1 MFSKQFLST
10 LCLVIASVIWGT
22 AFVAQT
28 TGMEFIGPLTFTN
41 MRFLIGGVIV
51 LPFALRELYKI
62 KSLKNKKKFT
72 YIVLLTG
79 LSLLLGTYLQQ
90 YALQYTKVGN
100 AAFLTILYVPFV
112 PIISRFFLKK
122 KIHWSIWL
130 SVSICLVG
138 SYYLTLEN
146 SFEAQFADIIVIV
159 CALFFAIH
167 CILID
172 EYFEIINAPFTL
184 ASSQFLLCF
193 FYSLPFMFIFE
204 NPTIEG
210 ISKEIIELLG
220 FGGDFSALA
229 KEHSVGPSGPK
240 GGDLGFFNEG
250 QMVPPFSKAAF
261 ALKTGEHTKTP
272 VKTKFGF
279 HVIKVMET
287 KQVPPPPF
295 YEAAAKL
302 AEEARAEAMIE
313 ALTKL
318 RSDATIQRF
327 TPDGS
332 PIELKRVPVDQIPA
346 DQGKN

>member
-146 SFEAQFADIIVIV
+146 SFEAQFADFLVV
-159 CALFFAIH
+159 TCALFFALH

-172 EYFEIINAPFTL
+172 EYFEIIDAPFTL

-193 FYSLPFMFIFE
+193 LYSLPFVFIFE
-204 NPTIEG
+204 DPSLKG
-210 ISKEIIELLG
+210 IYMELFELLYVG
-220 FGGDFSALA
+220 VMSSGIAYTLQIFGQRYVKPSTAAITFSLEGVFGSLA
-229 KEHSVGPSGPK
+229 AWIILSQMLTTTQIFGCFLIL
-240 GGDLGFFNEG
+240 LGVLTAQLIPLIN
-250 QMVPPFSKAAF
+250 K
-261 ALKTGEHTKTP
+261 
-272 VKTKFGF
+272 
-279 HVIKVMET
+279 
-287 KQVPPPPF
+287 
-295 YEAAAKL
+295 EAASSRYYS
-302 AEEARAEAMIE
+302 E
-313 ALTKL
+313 
-318 RSDATIQRF
+318 
-327 TPDGS
+327 
-332 PIELKRVPVDQIPA
+332 
-346 DQGKN
+346 

>member
-22 AFVAQT
+22 AFVAQN

-51 LPFALRELYKI
+51 LPFAIRELYKI
-62 KSLKNKKKFT
+62 KGLKNKKKFT

-146 SFEAQFADIIVIV
+146 SFEAQFADILVV
-159 CALFFAIH
+159 ACALFFALH

-172 EYFEIINAPFTL
+172 EYFEIIDAPFTL

-193 FYSLPFMFIFE
+193 IYSLPFMFIFE

-210 ISKEIIELLG
+210 ISKEIFELLYVG
-220 FGGDFSALA
+220 VMSSGIAYTLQVFGQRYVKPSTAAITFSLEGVFGSLA
-229 KEHSVGPSGPK
+229 AWVILSQFLTNIQIFGCFLILVGVLVAQLLPLINK
-240 GGDLGFFNEG
+240 
-250 QMVPPFSKAAF
+250 
-261 ALKTGEHTKTP
+261 
-272 VKTKFGF
+272 
-279 HVIKVMET
+279 
-287 KQVPPPPF
+287 
-295 YEAAAKL
+295 EAAL
-302 AEEARAEAMIE
+302 NRFY
-313 ALTKL
+313 
-318 RSDATIQRF
+318 SD
-327 TPDGS
+327 
-332 PIELKRVPVDQIPA
+332 
-346 DQGKN
+346 